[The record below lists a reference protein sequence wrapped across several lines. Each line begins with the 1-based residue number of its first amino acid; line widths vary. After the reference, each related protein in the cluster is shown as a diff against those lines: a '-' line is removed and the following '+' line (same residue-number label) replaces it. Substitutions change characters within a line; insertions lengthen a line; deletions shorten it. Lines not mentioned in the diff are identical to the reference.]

1 MTNPRELKRRI
12 RTVRNIER
20 TVDAMQKISAARLA
34 RVRNATLGGRP
45 YTDAIVTL
53 VHDLAASRQVSHPL
67 LDVREGDS
75 YLLLA
80 IGADRGMC
88 GAYNTNC
95 MRAATEFVSTRHR
108 GTLYFGTAGRSFV
121 RFSPR
126 TTARVIR
133 ETLQHRRPLSEAA
146 VADIADTIINGYL
159 NRGAV
164 RAYLLYTEF
173 HSATGNRPVVRRILP
188 VMPRPEPGAAERIFE
203 PVPAEILDRLMP
215 LYVRTAVR
223 QAFLEAE
230 ASEHA
235 ARMVTM
241 EQASVSARRMISDLT
256 LEANRLRQSTIT
268 RELADIV
275 GTTEAL
281 TS

>member
-1 MTNPRELKRRI
+1 MTNTRELRRRI

-20 TVDAMQKISAARLA
+20 TVDAMQKISAARLVRA
-34 RVRNATLGGRP
+34 RTATLGGRP
-45 YTDAIVTL
+45 YTDAL
-53 VHDLAASRQVSHPL
+53 VALVRDLAASGRISYPL
-67 LDVREGDS
+67 LDVREGDC

-88 GAYNTNC
+88 GAYNANIT
-95 MRAATEFVSTRHR
+95 RAAAEFISTRR
-108 GTLYFGTAGRSFV
+108 REKLYFVTAGR
-121 RFSPR
+121 RIRHFSPH
-126 TTARVIR
+126 TSARVIR
-133 ETLQHRRPLSEAA
+133 ETLHHHRPLSEPD
-146 VADIADTIINGYL
+146 VADVADTVINAYL
-159 NRGAV
+159 DRDAV
-164 RAYLLYTEF
+164 RVYFLYTEF
-173 HSATGNRPVVRRILP
+173 RSATGNRPVVRRILP
-188 VMPRPEPGAAERIFE
+188 IMPKPEPSAAEPIFE
-203 PVPAEILDRLMP
+203 PGPEEILDRLMP

-223 QAFLEAE
+223 QAFLEAD

-281 TS
+281 TV

>member
-12 RTVRNIER
+12 RTIRNIER

-34 RVRNATLGGRP
+34 RVRNATVRGRP
-45 YTDAIVTL
+45 YTDALVTL
-53 VHDLAASRQVSHPL
+53 VHDLAASGQVSHPL

-88 GAYNTNC
+88 GAYNANC
-95 MRAATEFVSTRHR
+95 MRAATDFISTRR
-108 GTLYFGTAGRSFV
+108 RDTLYFETAGRRILS
-121 RFSPR
+121 FSPR
-126 TTARVIR
+126 TNARVIR
-133 ETLQHRRPLSEAA
+133 EVLHHHRPLSEVA
-146 VADIADTIINGYL
+146 VADIADAFINAYL

-164 RAYLLYTEF
+164 RTYILYTEF
-173 HSATGNRPVVRRILP
+173 RSATGNHPVVRRILP
-188 VMPRPEPGAAERIFE
+188 IMPKPQPFAAERIFE

-241 EQASVSARRMISDLT
+241 EQASVSARRMISELT
-256 LEANRLRQSTIT
+256 LVANRLRQSMIT
-268 RELADIV
+268 RELDDIF

-281 TS
+281 AA

>member
-1 MTNPRELKRRI
+1 MTSPRELKRRI

-34 RVRNATLGGRP
+34 RVRAATLGGRP
-45 YTDAIVTL
+45 YTNALIEL
-53 VHDLAASRQVSHPL
+53 VRDLAASGRVSHPL
-67 LDVREGDS
+67 LDVREGEG
-75 YLLLA
+75 YMLLA

-88 GAYNTNC
+88 GAYNANIT
-95 MRAATEFVSTRHR
+95 RAATEFISSRR
-108 GTLYFGTAGRSFV
+108 REKLYFGTAGRRIRLFTPHTS
-121 RFSPR
+121 
-126 TTARVIR
+126 ARIIR
-133 ETLQHRRPLSEAA
+133 ETLHHHRPLSEAD
-146 VADIADTIINGYL
+146 VADIAETVINAYL
-159 NRGAV
+159 SRDAV
-164 RAYLLYTEF
+164 RAYFLYTEF

-188 VMPRPEPGAAERIFE
+188 IMPRPEPSAGERIFE
-203 PVPAEILDRLMP
+203 PGPAEILDRLMP

-223 QAFLEAE
+223 QAFLEAD

-241 EQASVSARRMISDLT
+241 EQASASARRMISELT

-281 TS
+281 AA